1 MLQTQPDIEALS
13 GRLLRIFPALDPT
26 GQRLSLALYREL
38 ARGAPVSPSSLADR
52 VEMPAETVVRQ
63 LRNWPGVYYD
73 GEQRVVGFWGLTIAP
88 MPHRLRVDGR
98 ELYAWCAWDTLFL
111 PALLGVTTEVE
122 SACRATGAPVRLT
135 VTPHGVESAEPAGL
149 SVSFLLPD
157 AEAMNANVITSFC
170 HYVHFFRSRE
180 AARSW
185 LHEHPETFLLPLAD
199 ACELGRRV
207 NRARYGTALDVA
219 RAVPPSPLSAK
230 APRRSTT
237 TNR

>member
-13 GRLLRIFPALDPT
+13 EHLLRVFPALDPT

-52 VEMPAETVVRQ
+52 VEMPAEVVVRQ

-111 PALLGVTTEVE
+111 PALLGTSVAVE
-122 SACRATGAPVRLT
+122 SSCLETGAPVRLT

-149 SVSFLLPD
+149 SVSFLLPE
-157 AEAMNANVITSFC
+157 AEALTADVITSFC
-170 HYVHFFRSRE
+170 HDVHVCSL
-180 AARSW
+180 SKPSKPS
-185 LHEHPETFLLPLAD
+185 LHEQRDT
-199 ACELGRRV
+199 V
-207 NRARYGTALDVA
+207 
-219 RAVPPSPLSAK
+219 
-230 APRRSTT
+230 
-237 TNR
+237 

>member
-1 MLQTQPDIEALS
+1 MLQTQPEIEALS
-13 GRLLRIFPALDPT
+13 EHLLRVFPVLDPS

-38 ARGAPVSPSSLADR
+38 AHGAPVSPPSLADR
-52 VEMPAETVVRQ
+52 VEMRAEAVVRQ

-111 PALLGVTTEVE
+111 PALLGTGVEVE
-122 SACRATGAPVRLT
+122 SSCRVTGAPVRLM
-135 VTPHGVESAEPAGL
+135 VTPRGVESAEPAGL

-170 HYVHFFRSRE
+170 HHVHFFSSRK
-180 AARSW
+180 AAKPW
-185 LHEHPETFLLPLAD
+185 LHEHPETFLLSLAD
-199 ACELGRRV
+199 AYEFGSRM
-207 NRARYGTALDVA
+207 NRARYGTALDAV
-219 RAVPPSPLSAK
+219 RAEIRGSS
-230 APRRSTT
+230 RG
-237 TNR
+237 

>member
-13 GRLLRIFPALDPT
+13 EHLLRVFPVLDPT
-26 GQRLSLALYREL
+26 GRRLSLTLYREL

-52 VEMPAETVVRQ
+52 VEMPAEAAVRQ
-63 LRNWPGVYYD
+63 LRSWPGVYYD

-111 PALLGVTTEVE
+111 PALLGTSVEVE
-122 SACRATGAPVRLT
+122 SSCRATGAPVRLT

-170 HYVHFFRSRE
+170 HYVHFFSSRK
-180 AARSW
+180 AAKPW
-185 LHEHPETFLLPLAD
+185 LHEHPETFLLSLVD
-199 ACELGRRV
+199 AYEFGRRM
-207 NRARYGTALDVA
+207 NRVRYGAVLDV
-219 RAVPPSPLSAK
+219 V
-230 APRRSTT
+230 
-237 TNR
+237 